1 MDLRLPIGLVFTI
14 YGCILSGYG
23 LYTQGDAMY
32 GKSLGMNVNIGWGI
46 VLLIFGITMLL
57 FAKLGKKA

>member
-1 MDLRLPIGLVFTI
+1 MDLRLPIGLVFTL
-14 YGCILSGYG
+14 YGIILTGYG
-23 LYTQGDAMY
+23 IFTKGDAMY

-46 VLLIFGITMLL
+46 VLLIFGLTMWL

>member
-23 LYTQGDAMY
+23 IFTRGDAMY

-57 FAKLGKKA
+57 FVKLGKKA

>member
-14 YGCILSGYG
+14 YGCILSCYG
-23 LYTQGDAMY
+23 IFTRGDAMY